1 MEISYEYRIKQA
13 QIEEGKD
20 AFERNMQDKQQH
32 ALQELPATVILQVQN
47 QKQLHHPKTKWDNN

>member
-47 QKQLHHPKTKWDNN
+47 QKQLHHPKTK